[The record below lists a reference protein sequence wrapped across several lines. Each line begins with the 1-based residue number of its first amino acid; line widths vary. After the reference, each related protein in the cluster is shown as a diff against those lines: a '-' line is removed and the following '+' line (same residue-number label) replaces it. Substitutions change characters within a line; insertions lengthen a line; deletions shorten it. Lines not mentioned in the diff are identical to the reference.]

1 MHNLKS
7 KQPKTSAARPFANLP
22 AWALFLFGTLTLTA
36 AYFSVEIVIALFLH
50 TQTPLTFVFGLLW
63 SLIFASVAMLLPRK
77 GGRIFFGITFFL
89 LAGWGMAQIA
99 YHDTFHKMMWFSSA
113 MYAGE
118 GAVFILDIILAIP
131 LLWWPAVAVMIAI
144 GILTIRFFPCA
155 PKTRVLRFASAGAA
169 LLCAVSLTVLP
180 NALFLQD
187 NNNSLSNTEYYRHSS
202 WRAAYQTMYN
212 AQAVY
217 SITGFYHLT
226 YRDFWCNIIYPLT
239 PSYKASL
246 SGQASEVDEYF
257 ADREDHEDNEMTGIY
272 EGKNVVYVLME
283 AMDDWMITPE
293 DTPTLYRLMN
303 EGINFTNFYTP
314 GYGSARTLNSEFCM
328 NTGIYLPTTARYLFD
343 FVTNSFNQSIASQT
357 VANGYSAEVFHYN
370 TPEFYSRGIFE
381 PVLGY
386 HKYNSYGEYTSS
398 KDALLDDC
406 TLFEIPEL
414 SEIFFR
420 DGQTFNTIIT
430 RSAHLG
436 YTYNEVI
443 SNYALKKY
451 PEYRN
456 KYASEEEICA
466 RVKAKLVDD
475 MFARLLSEL
484 ESRGLLENTV
494 IVAMTDH
501 YTYGYNNE
509 EELFAHSG
517 VDHLMLLEKT
527 PCFVWSADGP
537 AMEVDKTLC
546 TADLVPTV
554 LNLLGIDS
562 PYTYL
567 GQDAFDPN
575 YAGYAYFPD
584 GSWIA
589 DGVIAYK
596 DTSTGSY
603 EILANENNIPI
614 TQEYLYE
621 MEQRVTSFIQT
632 SNLLLTS
639 DYYKSVR

>member
-1 MHNLKS
+1 MKLQQS
-7 KQPKTSAARPFANLP
+7 IALATRRFESLPSWAR
-22 AWALFLFGTLTLTA
+22 FLLGTLALTA
-36 AYFSVEIVIALFLH
+36 CYFSVEIVSALFLPV
-50 TQTPLTFVFGLLW
+50 QTPLIFAFGFFW
-63 SLIFASVAMLLPRK
+63 SLIFASIAMLLPRK

-89 LAGWGMAQIA
+89 FAAWGMAQIA
-99 YHDTFHKMMWFSSA
+99 HQDMFHKMMWFTSA

-118 GAVFILDIILAIP
+118 GAVFILDIIQSIP
-131 LLWWPAVAVMIAI
+131 LLWWPSAILMIAI
-144 GILTIRFFPCA
+144 GVLTIRFFPKA
-155 PKTRVLRFASAGAA
+155 PKTPVLRFASAGLA
-169 LLCAVSLTVLP
+169 LICVLTLSFLP
-180 NALFLQD
+180 GALFARD
-187 NNNSLSNTEYYRHSS
+187 DDNSLSQTEYYRHSS
-202 WRAAYQTMYN
+202 WEAAYNTMYN

-226 YRDFWCNIIYPLT
+226 YRDFWYNILYPLT
-239 PSYKASL
+239 PAYRASL
-246 SGQASEVDEYF
+246 SGQVEEIDKYF
-257 ADREDHEDNEMTGIY
+257 AQRENSADNEMTGIY
-272 EGKNVVYVLME
+272 QGKNVVYVLME

-293 DTPTLYRLMN
+293 DTPTLYKMLG
-303 EGINFTNFYTP
+303 EGIHFTNFYTP

-343 FVTNSFNQSIASQT
+343 FVTNSYKQSIASQA
-357 VANGYSAEVFHYN
+357 VSSGYSAEVFHYN
-370 TPEFYSRGIFE
+370 TPEFYSRGVFE
-381 PVLGY
+381 PAMGY
-386 HKYNSYGEYTSS
+386 NKYNSYADYTSS

-406 TLFEIPEL
+406 TLFEIQEL

-443 SNYALKKY
+443 GHYALKKY
-451 PEYRN
+451 PAYRG
-456 KYASEEEICA
+456 KYASEEEDCA

-501 YTYGYNNE
+501 YTYGYNND

-517 VDHLMLLEKT
+517 VDHLLLLEKT

-537 AMEVDKTLC
+537 AMEIDKPLC

-562 PYTYL
+562 PYKYL
-567 GQDAFDPN
+567 GQDAFDPS
-575 YAGYAYFPD
+575 YAGYVCFPD
-584 GSWIA
+584 GSFIA

-596 DTSTGSY
+596 DADTGDY
-603 EILANENNIPI
+603 TILENEKNLPI
-614 TQEYLYE
+614 TQEYLFE
-621 MEQRVTSFIQT
+621 MEQKVTSFIQV

-639 DYYKSVR
+639 DYYKTIR